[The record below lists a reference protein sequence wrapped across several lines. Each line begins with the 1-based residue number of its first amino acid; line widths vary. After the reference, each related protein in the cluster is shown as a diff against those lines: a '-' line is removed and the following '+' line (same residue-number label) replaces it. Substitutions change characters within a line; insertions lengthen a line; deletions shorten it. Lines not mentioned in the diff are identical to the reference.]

1 MNSSSE
7 ARITFGDEIVEYLSQ
22 GRDWLDEVTAALP
35 GGSVPGGMRERAL
48 EELDR
53 LIEDTAEFVAATNAV
68 HPDVVGR
75 CPVVIECSCRSFTTM
90 RSILLAASTLAE
102 DLEDDLEFKQERLKH
117 ADGRSTDLQGIPMI
131 LRVHRPRSWIWP
143 TVLRLLD
150 MIRSGLDHA
159 SFATCAHCGAPDI
172 VVAADDDAGAP
183 AKDDERAPGA
193 FAVASATAA
202 DPAWIAFADGVAEQ
216 VRWANAVA
224 TSLIEGERGFL
235 GALRYLT
242 GGPGRILSFRR
253 LRDQLQEAVA
263 ETDVLL
269 AVARRIDPDSPG
281 RNQAAIPCPARR
293 SPRSARRTAPCA
305 PSDRPSRPR
314 TNPGR
319 PMSIGPLAQAL
330 RTGRSS
336 GWAVREPG
344 TTSASAPPLT
354 GRGARWMQR
363 MSLDARNVVLR
374 MCSRCSSARMN
385 GRLTGDLGNGFGG
398 LTLTRW

>member
-1 MNSSSE
+1 MVHCDTN
-7 ARITFGDEIVEYLSQ
+7 L
-22 GRDWLDEVTAALP
+22 RDVT
-35 GGSVPGGMRERAL
+35 
-48 EELDR
+48 
-53 LIEDTAEFVAATNAV
+53 
-68 HPDVVGR
+68 R
-75 CPVVIECSCRSFTTM
+75 CPVVIECWCRSFTTM
-90 RSILLAASTLAE
+90 RSIPLAASTLAE

-131 LRVHRPRSWIWP
+131 LRVHRPSSWIWP

-202 DPAWIAFADGVAEQ
+202 DPAWIASADGLAEQ

-281 RNQAAIPCPARR
+281 RNQAAIPCTCPSLATIRAVNRAVRAVGQAIATPYKPGTADVNRTTR
-293 SPRSARRTAPCA
+293 SGAADRQIKRLGGAGAGNYFGVRSALDWTRREVDAEDVTRCEECGAP
-305 PSDRPSRPR
+305 D
-314 TNPGR
+314 
-319 PMSIGPLAQAL
+319 
-330 RTGRSS
+330 
-336 GWAVREPG
+336 VFK
-344 TTSASAPPLT
+344 
-354 GRGARWMQR
+354 
-363 MSLDARNVVLR
+363 V
-374 MCSRCSSARMN
+374 
-385 GRLTGDLGNGFGG
+385 
-398 LTLTRW
+398 

>member
-90 RSILLAASTLAE
+90 RSILLAAATLAE

-131 LRVHRPRSWIWP
+131 LRVHRPSSWIWP

-202 DPAWIAFADGVAEQ
+202 DPAWIASADGVAEQ

-281 RNQAAIPCPARR
+281 RNQAAIPCTCPSLATIRAVNRAVRAVGQAIATPYKPGTADVNRTTR
-293 SPRSARRTAPCA
+293 SGAADRQIKRLGGAGAGNYFGVRSALDWTRREVDAEDVTRCEECGAP
-305 PSDRPSRPR
+305 D
-314 TNPGR
+314 
-319 PMSIGPLAQAL
+319 
-330 RTGRSS
+330 
-336 GWAVREPG
+336 VFK
-344 TTSASAPPLT
+344 
-354 GRGARWMQR
+354 
-363 MSLDARNVVLR
+363 V
-374 MCSRCSSARMN
+374 
-385 GRLTGDLGNGFGG
+385 
-398 LTLTRW
+398 

>member
-131 LRVHRPRSWIWP
+131 LRVHRPSSWIWP

-202 DPAWIAFADGVAEQ
+202 DPAWIASADGVAEQ

-281 RNQAAIPCPARR
+281 RNQAAIPCTCPSLATIRAVNRAVRAVGQAIATPYKPGTADVNRTTR
-293 SPRSARRTAPCA
+293 SGAADRQIKRLGGAGAGNYFGVRSALDWTRREVDAEDVTRCEECGAP
-305 PSDRPSRPR
+305 D
-314 TNPGR
+314 
-319 PMSIGPLAQAL
+319 
-330 RTGRSS
+330 
-336 GWAVREPG
+336 VFK
-344 TTSASAPPLT
+344 
-354 GRGARWMQR
+354 
-363 MSLDARNVVLR
+363 V
-374 MCSRCSSARMN
+374 
-385 GRLTGDLGNGFGG
+385 
-398 LTLTRW
+398 